1 MMYIHLALYYI
12 YIYITCINICRLY
25 IPKKEQSCLFI
36 FFSGS
41 LLRKLATSASAMFLV
56 IRSWRFSVSLRI
68 SFDLP
73 GLWPSYAGC
82 RGQRTQK
89 GGVVWHKNSPKTY
102 AVWLLA
108 FLILF
113 HILISTLPAT
123 LLHFNKNTQKFLAT
137 KSCTRLPV
145 TWAQAQLEQLAV
157 HGKVPDEAILVGNLG
172 RPRFATIFGCDRK
185 FGILFWLLQ
194 KKTFGSWLHH
204 QAISR
209 YLWLYDRVRLLQ
221 SMPIPMAFQ
230 WLRLWCSSNF

>member
-1 MMYIHLALYYI
+1 
-12 YIYITCINICRLY
+12 
-25 IPKKEQSCLFI
+25 
-36 FFSGS
+36 
-41 LLRKLATSASAMFLV
+41 MFLV
-56 IRSWRFSVSLRI
+56 IRRWRFSVSLRI

-89 GGVVWHKNSPKTY
+89 GGVVWHKDSPKAC
-102 AVWLLA
+102 AVRLLA

-123 LLHFNKNTQKFLAT
+123 LLHFNKNTKTQAT
-137 KSCTRLPV
+137 KSCTRLRGFSKPELHEMASKWHV
-145 TWAQAQLEQLAV
+145 SSGTAWAIGGAWQ
-157 HGKVPDEAILVGNLG
+157 G
-172 RPRFATIFGCDRK
+172 PRWSDSGWESWTAPFATIFGCDLK

-194 KKTFGSWLHH
+194 KKNTFGSWLHH

-221 SMPIPMAFQ
+221 SMSIPMAFQ